1 MYGVEFLREMD
12 PQDPDHVARKERLCE
27 LPSGPKLLP
36 DAFDCILA
44 RVRRSFFCAQRKSV
58 LLMLKPFVQGSK
70 VKESTVFTRKY
81 CTELTSLSMLSVFE
95 VEIWCYR
102 GGNTIPKWIN
112 RQAGK
117 SLVHFSLPFSFFF
130 KLSISC

>member
-1 MYGVEFLREMD
+1 MPPNAVF
-12 PQDPDHVARKERLCE
+12 Q
-27 LPSGPKLLP
+27 
-36 DAFDCILA
+36 
-44 RVRRSFFCAQRKSV
+44 SV
-58 LLMLKPFVQGSK
+58 K

-102 GGNTIPKWIN
+102 GGNIVPKWID

-117 SLVHFSLPFSFFF
+117 STASKAVPILTSGSWV
-130 KLSISC
+130 